1 MKVVFVEAVQH
12 FLLRQVIILA
22 YMSFGVFVTDADS
35 KGILLWVFCAIEAI
49 AFIESVVYASKF
61 YLEALLISAF
71 NKLNCVDVSAEKF
84 TNYK

>member
-35 KGILLWVFCAIEAI
+35 KGILFWVFCAIEAI
-49 AFIESVVYASKF
+49 AFIESVAYASKF
-61 YLEALLISAF
+61 YLEALLISALNKHKRF
-71 NKLNCVDVSAEKF
+71 NMSVNK
-84 TNYK
+84 